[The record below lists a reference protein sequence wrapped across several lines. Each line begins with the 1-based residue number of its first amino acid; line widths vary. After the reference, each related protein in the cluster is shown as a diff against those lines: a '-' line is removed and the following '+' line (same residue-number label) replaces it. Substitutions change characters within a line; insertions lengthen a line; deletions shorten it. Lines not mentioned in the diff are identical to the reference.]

1 MQVVCTQCVLFHYA
15 CFNGVSVSEFLC
27 VYQLVRS
34 SLVCVSVFHAVL
46 CCAVLWCSIGLKTV
60 IEAASGNLAASLAAL
75 VSSKMNTG
83 AQQKV
88 RRQGCDG

>member
-1 MQVVCTQCVLFHYA
+1 MQVVSHTVCFFTMLASIVCPCLNSCVCTSWYAVL
-15 CFNGVSVSEFLC
+15 L
-27 VYQLVRS
+27 
-34 SLVCVSVFHAVL
+34 SVFHAVL
-46 CCAVLWCSIGLKTV
+46 CCAVLCCSIGLKTV

-88 RRQGCDG
+88 RRQGWNG